1 MNDNKIYKVSD
12 LKFKTSIT
20 EDEQAFVDS
29 NLDAALFDL
38 ANRVKDPSVQGL
50 YLTAVFK
57 GADDTIDIAEL
68 TLNRNGDA
76 SEPSRMSYTLAEW
89 HHRVPESV
97 NEVFDNLA
105 GNLGVY
111 YNDMTEPDDNAET
124 MSISVGDPTSEII
137 LTARTDSLE
146 QNFFAPTE
154 TDDEECEDDEC

>member
-1 MNDNKIYKVSD
+1 MVVKKLNEEMKACAKKVG
-12 LKFKTSIT
+12 I
-20 EDEQAFVDS
+20 EVQME
-29 NLDAALFDL
+29 AA
-38 ANRVKDPSVQGL
+38 
-50 YLTAVFK
+50 
-57 GADDTIDIAEL
+57 
-68 TLNRNGDA
+68 
-76 SEPSRMSYTLAEW
+76 SRMTYTVAEW
-89 HHRVPESV
+89 QHRVPESV

>member
-1 MNDNKIYKVSD
+1 MKDNKIYKVSD
-12 LKFKTSIT
+12 LKFKTAIT
-20 EDEQAFVDS
+20 ENDQAFVDQ
-29 NLDAALFDL
+29 NLEAALFDL
-38 ANRVKDPSVQGL
+38 ANRAKDPTVQGM

-68 TLNRNGDA
+68 TVSRNGDA

-89 HHRVPESV
+89 QHRVPESV

-111 YNDMTEPDDNAET
+111 YNVMTEPDDTAET

-137 LTARTDSLE
+137 LTGRTDSLE
-146 QNFFAPTE
+146 QTFFAPTE
-154 TDDEECEDDEC
+154 VDGEDCGDGC

>member
-12 LKFKTSIT
+12 LKFRTSIT

-38 ANRVKDPSVQGL
+38 ANRAKDPTVQGT

-97 NEVFDNLA
+97 NSF
-105 GNLGVY
+105 
-111 YNDMTEPDDNAET
+111 
-124 MSISVGDPTSEII
+124 ISYPTP
-137 LTARTDSLE
+137 L
-146 QNFFAPTE
+146 P
-154 TDDEECEDDEC
+154 